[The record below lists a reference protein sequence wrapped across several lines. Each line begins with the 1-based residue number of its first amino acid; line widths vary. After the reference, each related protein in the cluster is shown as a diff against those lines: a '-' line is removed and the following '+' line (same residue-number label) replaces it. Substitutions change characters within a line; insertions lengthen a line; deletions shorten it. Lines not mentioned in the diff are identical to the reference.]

1 MSNCAV
7 SVGRRFFCESCVE
20 RAIEFGL
27 LCDEPLQL
35 CFGLCALATRQD
47 ASCEFG
53 AKFLDLVVDVEH
65 VPLLCLKAR
74 GAHRAGA
81 GWVED
86 RASDRRSRRVG
97 EPKCAAFW
105 GDRSS
110 STRPAPARYD
120 GKSEETDGAWKLG
133 WALICSCY
141 QGRIAS
147 SGLDGI
153 KSELPASRTTGCRA
167 AARSL

>member
-1 MSNCAV
+1 MSDCAA
-7 SVGRRFFCESCVE
+7 SVGRRFLCKSCVE

-27 LCDEPLQL
+27 LCDKPLQL

-65 VPLLCLKAR
+65 VPLLCLKTR
-74 GAHRAGA
+74 GAHRAGV

-86 RASDRRSRRVG
+86 RESDRRSRRVG

-110 STRPAPARYD
+110 STRPAPLNWNGVIRRGLRATETAVRAHELLKRGDLPDARVVHAVHKD
-120 GKSEETDGAWKLG
+120 V
-133 WALICSCY
+133 
-141 QGRIAS
+141 
-147 SGLDGI
+147 
-153 KSELPASRTTGCRA
+153 RTVR
-167 AARSL
+167 

>member
-1 MSNCAV
+1 MRNCAA
-7 SVGRRFFCESCVE
+7 SVGRRFLCESCVE

-47 ASCEFG
+47 ASYEFG
-53 AKFLDLVVDVEH
+53 AKLLDLVVDVEH
-65 VPLLCLKAR
+65 VPLLCLKTR

-86 RASDRRSRRVG
+86 RESDRQSRRAG

-110 STRPAPARYD
+110 STRPAPARYA
-120 GKSEETDGAWKLG
+120 GKSAESYGACTIAYCL
-133 WALICSCY
+133 LCSCY
-141 QGRIAS
+141 QDRIAS
-147 SGLDGI
+147 SGSERTQVGI
-153 KSELPASRTTGCRA
+153 AGE
-167 AARSL
+167 

>member
-1 MSNCAV
+1 MSNCAA
-7 SVGRRFFCESCVE
+7 SVGRRFLCESCVE
-20 RAIEFGL
+20 PAIEFGL
-27 LCDEPLQL
+27 FCDEPLQL

-53 AKFLDLVVDVEH
+53 AKFLDVFVDVEH
-65 VPLLCLKAR
+65 GPLLCLKTR

-86 RASDRRSRRVG
+86 RESDRRSRRVG

-105 GDRSS
+105 GNRSS

-120 GKSEETDGAWKLG
+120 GKSEETDGASKLG
-133 WALICSCY
+133 WGRNLQRAVRTESRRPDQTGSSRSC
-141 QGRIAS
+141 QRAG
-147 SGLDGI
+147 
-153 KSELPASRTTGCRA
+153 LPAG
-167 AARSL
+167 AR

>member
-7 SVGRRFFCESCVE
+7 SVGRRFLCESCVE

-65 VPLLCLKAR
+65 VPLLCLKTR
-74 GAHRAGA
+74 GLTVPERAGSRIA
-81 GWVED
+81 KATGGGGEGGSQNAEHFGGTARPRRGPLRHGTVGSLKRQTGLEARLGLNLQ
-86 RASDRRSRRVG
+86 RAVRTESRRPRQTG
-97 EPKCAAFW
+97 
-105 GDRSS
+105 SS
-110 STRPAPARYD
+110 RNCRRA
-120 GKSEETDGAWKLG
+120 G
-133 WALICSCY
+133 
-141 QGRIAS
+141 
-147 SGLDGI
+147 
-153 KSELPASRTTGCRA
+153 LPAGGRQ
-167 AARSL
+167 